1 MADALLAVGRVL
13 AVGAAAATVRVW
25 LAAGG
30 VVEVNLPAVGLAL
43 LQVGDTV
50 VGFAGEAPE
59 SGVVLVVEGGRPA
72 ARRQRPGSAGRL
84 GAGH

>member
-50 VGFAGEAPE
+50 VVGFTGEAPE
-59 SGVVLVVEGGRPA
+59 SGVVLGVVGGR
-72 ARRQRPGSAGRL
+72 
-84 GAGH
+84 